1 MGISRYYKRTVRY
14 IKKMIKWIPII
25 HRQLNY
31 SRDYGEILLSEYLK
45 DMRDFLES
53 SDAYSRTANRD
64 SQTIRTW
71 LRLYKKVQNE
81 DYIIEVIELAEKE
94 LGRVPCRN
102 TSQTDDSPC
111 RNRLEAKQYLT
122 LYRVYLDKGYSK
134 HEKAHNLLWNYYSQ
148 YSRTWWD

>member
-102 TSQTDDSPC
+102 TSQTDDS
-111 RNRLEAKQYLT
+111 LLSKQRST
-122 LYRVYLDKGYSK
+122 LYSVYLDKAYSK

>member
-102 TSQTDDSPC
+102 TSQTDDS
-111 RNRLEAKQYLT
+111 LLSKQRLT
-122 LYRVYLDKGYSK
+122 LYSVYLDKAYSK